1 MIIVEQLDKRRT
13 LTYSDKGVWIRQLE
27 TGNEYISAIDYVP
40 HTYEETDREIEDE
53 EISNEEALDILMGGA
68 EDETE

>member
-1 MIIVEQLDKRRT
+1 MIKIEQLDERRT
-13 LTYSDKGVWIRQLE
+13 LTYSDRGVWIRQIE

-40 HTYEETDREIEDE
+40 HSYEETDREIEDE